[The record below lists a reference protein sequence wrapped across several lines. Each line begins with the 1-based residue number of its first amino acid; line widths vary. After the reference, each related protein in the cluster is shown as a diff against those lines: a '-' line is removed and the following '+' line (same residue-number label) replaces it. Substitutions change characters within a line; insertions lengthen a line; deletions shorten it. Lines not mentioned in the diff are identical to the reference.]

1 MDESLFLVLVFVA
14 TFFIGFLVHIVFLP
28 FILFSFMG
36 KFVERIK
43 RFYEKI
49 DEHIVFRWAVAFI
62 MAFAVAI
69 IICQCKEDNQNQS
82 IRIEIHGI

>member
-14 TFFIGFLVHIVFLP
+14 TFLLGFLVNIVFLP

>member
-49 DEHIVFRWAVAFI
+49 DEHIVFRWA
-62 MAFAVAI
+62 
-69 IICQCKEDNQNQS
+69 
-82 IRIEIHGI
+82 

>member
-62 MAFAVAI
+62 VAFAVAI
-69 IICQCKEDNQNQS
+69 IICQCKEDYQVHS
-82 IRIEIHGI
+82 IFIEIYGV